1 MLNSDVLMSPFTIF
15 IRSVGYYGSCGTCK
29 KSIYAEKIP
38 FSWIHSW
45 NIQPFP
51 CLMRFSQ
58 KLELS
63 QEQRSACRFSSRA
76 LVFRLVLSH
85 ISNCIHTLH
94 FFFFLKVQMALGALP
109 FLWKVLCAWLLSLF
123 IYFLSFAKLLLY
135 SCKGICCISSVVH
148 WLFGMEFDGQVSFT
162 NPLVGLEPSV

>member
-1 MLNSDVLMSPFTIF
+1 MVRVAPAKNLFMQKRFLFPGSTAEISSPFLAWCVSL
-15 IRSVGYYGSCGTCK
+15 R
-29 KSIYAEKIP
+29 
-38 FSWIHSW
+38 SW
-45 NIQPFP
+45 NSARSKGLLADFP
-51 CLMRFSQ
+51 
-58 KLELS
+58 LEPWYSDLCWVI
-63 QEQRSACRFSSRA
+63 SAT
-76 LVFRLVLSH
+76 VY
-85 ISNCIHTLH
+85 IHFI
-94 FFFFLKVQMALGALP
+94 FFYLKVQMALGALP